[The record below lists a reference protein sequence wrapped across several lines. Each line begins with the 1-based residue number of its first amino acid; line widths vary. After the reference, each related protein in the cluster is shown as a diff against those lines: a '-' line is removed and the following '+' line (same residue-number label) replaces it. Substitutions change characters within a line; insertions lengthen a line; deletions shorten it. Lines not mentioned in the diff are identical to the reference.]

1 MKQEEIFKVFR
12 ETNALLSGHFEL
24 RSGLHSDQFFQC
36 ALVLQHPR
44 IAERLCKAVVEKL
57 RAERGHSLRVD
68 GVISP
73 ALGGIP
79 VGHEIGRAF
88 GVRAIF
94 AEKDEGKLVLRRAF
108 QVKPGEH
115 FIVAEDVVTR
125 GGRVQ
130 EVMDIV
136 KARGGIVE
144 AVLVLVNRSGGRA
157 QFDAPLVSLLEWEP
171 STWPPGECPLCR
183 KGVPVEHP
191 GSRCR
196 WELVNRTFRR

>member
-1 MKQEEIFKVFR
+1 MMNQEDIFKIFR

-44 IAERLCKAVVEKL
+44 IAEKLCKAVVDRL
-57 RAERGHSLRVD
+57 RAERGHQLKVD

-79 VGHEIGRAF
+79 VGHEMGRAL

-94 AEKDEGKLVLRRAF
+94 AEKQEGKLVLRRAF
-108 QVKPGEH
+108 EIKPGER
-115 FIVAEDVVTR
+115 FVVAEDVITR

-130 EVMDIV
+130 ETIDIV
-136 KARGGIVE
+136 KSRGGIVE
-144 AVLVLVNRSGGRA
+144 AICVLVDRSGGRA
-157 QFDAPLVSLLEWEP
+157 EFPYPVFSLLQWEP
-171 STWPPGECPLCR
+171 STWKPEECPLCR
-183 KGVPVEHP
+183 QGSKAVHP
-191 GSRCR
+191 GS
-196 WELVNRTFRR
+196 